1 MEIRG
6 KNMKKY
12 EMLKDDTK
20 VVNGVTVYRI
30 VALKDFADVEAG
42 DKGGYIES
50 EKCLEQEGAC
60 WVYNEA
66 VILGKSNLDKNARV
80 YGKSVVKGTCYLTGD
95 CFIYDGVTLDGSIL
109 VADFAK
115 IYGNTVIKG
124 RAIICD
130 NAHIEGGTLIEGDY
144 GFDDALIIGGTV
156 NINGEDNEIR
166 GHFQIRD
173 NSAIRGGARINKR
186 QDIRQMTGLLDY
198 DGSVT
203 VYRTEDGTKAFCRGL
218 ENHCLIVEIGSLH
231 WESLKFDGKE
241 FIETMAKT
249 LRTFFW

>member
-1 MEIRG
+1 
-6 KNMKKY
+6 MKKY

-20 VVNGVTVYRI
+20 VVDGVTVYRI

-50 EKCLEQEGAC
+50 EKCLEQDGAC
-60 WVYNEA
+60 WVYDEA
-66 VILGKSNLDKNARV
+66 VILGKSNLEQNARV
-80 YGKSVVKGTCYLTGD
+80 YGKSVVKGNCYLTGD

-124 RAIICD
+124 RAIIGD
-130 NAHIEGGTLIEGDY
+130 NAHIEGDTLIEGEI
-144 GFDDALIIGGTV
+144 GFEDALTIGGTV
-156 NINGEDNEIR
+156 NIKGKDNKIK
-166 GHFQIRD
+166 GHFQIGD
-173 NSAIRGGARINKR
+173 NSAIIGGARINKR
-186 QDIRQMTGLLDY
+186 QDIRQMTGLLDF

-203 VYRTEDGTKAFCRGL
+203 VYRTEDGTKALCRGL
-218 ENHCLIVEIGSLH
+218 EYHCSIIEIGSPY
-231 WESLKFDGKE
+231 WESLRFNEKE

>member
-1 MEIRG
+1 
-6 KNMKKY
+6 MKKY

-20 VVNGVTVYRI
+20 VVDGVTVYRI

-60 WVYNEA
+60 WVYDEA
-66 VILGKSNLDKNARV
+66 VILGKSNLEQAAGVHGN
-80 YGKSVVKGTCYLTGD
+80 SVVKGNCYLTGNCLISD
-95 CFIYDGVTLDGSIL
+95 KVVLDGSIL
-109 VADFAK
+109 VADNAE

-130 NAHIEGGTLIEGDY
+130 NAYIDGNTLIEGDY
-144 GFDDALIIGGTV
+144 GFENVLSIGGTV
-156 NINGEDNEIR
+156 NIKGEDNEIK

-173 NSAIRGGARINKR
+173 NSVIRGGARINKR

-203 VYRTEDGTKAFCRGL
+203 VYRTEDGVKAFCRGL
-218 ENHCLIVEIGSLH
+218 NNHCSIIEIGSPR
-231 WESLKFDGKE
+231 WESLEFDGKG
-241 FIETMAKT
+241 FVETMAKT
-249 LRTFFW
+249 LGTFFW

>member
-1 MEIRG
+1 
-6 KNMKKY
+6 
-12 EMLKDDTK
+12 MLKDDTK

-60 WVYNEA
+60 WVYDEA
-66 VILGKSNLDKNARV
+66 VILGESNLEQNARV
-80 YGKSVVKGTCYLTGD
+80 HGGAVVKGHCYLTGE
-95 CFIYDGVTLDGSIL
+95 CSIFGNVTLDGRII
-109 VADFAK
+109 VADNAE

-130 NAHIEGGTLIEGDY
+130 NALIDGDTLIEGEQ
-144 GFDDALIIGGTV
+144 GFEDVLTIGGTV
-156 NINGEDNEIR
+156 NIKGEDNEIK

-173 NSAIRGGARINKR
+173 NSVIIGGARINKR
-186 QDIRQMTGLLDY
+186 QDIRQMTGLLGY

-203 VYRTEDGTKAFCRGL
+203 VHRTEDGVKALCRGL
-218 ENHCLIVEIGSLH
+218 ECHRAIIEIGSH
-231 WESLKFDGKE
+231 RWESLRFNEKE

-249 LRTFFW
+249 LETFFW